1 MLRDVLSLRSWIYGN
16 VTMVTLYIINVLAF
30 KGLKQFFMTSFN
42 LNRLGS
48 LARAMKKSEDLHDVI

>member
-1 MLRDVLSLRSWIYGN
+1 
-16 VTMVTLYIINVLAF
+16 MVTLYIINVLAF